1 MRQGTV
7 LRAMLI
13 VLVVGL
19 LQATPALGDSLSIGV
34 RTNSVNLGINIG
46 GPPQFVAVPGTAVYH
61 APSLPYN
68 YFVYS
73 GHYYLFH
80 EGMWL
85 TSVSYNGPWT
95 VIALERVPRP
105 ILAVP
110 VQYYKRPPHHW
121 EKHGPPPWAKAYGHD
136 KDQREHGKQEH
147 GKKKWED
154 RD

>member
-1 MRQGTV
+1 MRGTTILAGILV
-7 LRAMLI
+7 IAAAGVGLPGPARAASVNIGVQTDSVSLGI
-13 VLVVGL
+13 QIGSPPPLVV
-19 LQATPALGDSLSIGV
+19 
-34 RTNSVNLGINIG
+34 
-46 GPPQFVAVPGTAVYH
+46 VPGTIVYS

-85 TSVSYNGPWT
+85 TAASYNGPWT

-110 VQYYKRPPHHW
+110 VEYYKRPPGHW
-121 EKHGPPPWAKAYGHD
+121 EKHGPPPWARAYGHD
-136 KDQREHGKQEH
+136 KDMKGHGRKEH